1 MTITEKD
8 SNYKNLEEM
17 SIGEILSNINKED
30 KTIADA
36 VEKVIPQIEKLVE
49 LIIAK
54 MEAGG
59 RLFYIGSGTSGRLG
73 IIDAA
78 ECPPSF
84 GVDENTVI
92 GLIAGGDK
100 AIRKSI
106 EHAEDKFEAGW
117 EDLLKHN
124 LNENDVVVGI
134 SASGS
139 TPYVVGA
146 LQKCSQY
153 GIATASITNNE
164 NTPLSKEA
172 LIPVEIITGPEFV
185 TGSTRM
191 KAGTA
196 TKLILNMISTT
207 VMIKLGRV
215 QDNKMIDMQLVNNKL
230 IERGTKIIMG
240 KLSFDY
246 DDAKALLLEKGSV
259 RKAIDSM
266 DKIK

>member
-1 MTITEKD
+1 MTITEKE
-8 SNYKNLEEM
+8 SRYRHLEEM
-17 SIGEILSNINKED
+17 NIGEILNNINKED
-30 KTIADA
+30 KTVAEA
-36 VEKVIPQIEKLVE
+36 VERVIPQIAKLTE
-49 LIIAK
+49 LIINKIAS
-54 MEAGG
+54 GG

-73 IIDAA
+73 IMDAA
-78 ECPPSF
+78 ECPPSY

-100 AIRKSI
+100 AIRTAV
-106 EHAEDKFEAGW
+106 EHAEDKFDAGW
-117 EDLLKHN
+117 EDLLKHD

-134 SASGS
+134 SASGR

-153 GIATASITNNE
+153 GIATAAITNNE

-172 LIPVEIITGPEFV
+172 IIPVEIITGPEFV

-230 IERGTKIIMG
+230 IERGTKIIMD

-246 DDAKALLLEKGSV
+246 DEAKALLLEKGSV
-259 RKAIDSM
+259 RKAIDSIE
-266 DKIK
+266 KN